1 MSTAEFTL
9 ILGMAL
15 VTFAARYPVLAFLS
29 RVPMPPSVMAALK
42 FVPPAVLAA
51 LIAPALLVAP
61 DGQLALSPTNAT
73 LIGGIVAGLVA
84 WRTHHLLLTLGT
96 GLLTYWGW
104 GYLLAVVG
112 G

>member
-1 MSTAEFTL
+1 MTTAELTL
-9 ILGMAL
+9 ILGMAS

-51 LIAPALLVAP
+51 LITPALLVAP
-61 DGQLALSPTNAT
+61 DGRLALSPANAT

-84 WRTHHLLLTLGT
+84 WRTHHLLLTLGA
-96 GLLTYWGW
+96 GLLAFWGW
-104 GYLLAVVG
+104 RALLTVLT
-112 G
+112 